1 MRAFRS
7 SALLVFAAAFAVA
20 MAAASLVGCGG
31 DDDGPTDPA
40 GGVTVSLTAPA
51 DQAVVAGMVTLQA
64 NATDA
69 DRVVFFVD
77 QTELGAD
84 TSAPYSF
91 QWDSATATEGL
102 HTVKARAEGGG
113 NTAED
118 TATVIVDNQVSGV
131 TVSVQPVTAQVAV
144 NGTRQFTATVTGA
157 ANTAATWTV
166 EGGAAFGTVSATGLY
181 TAPGTLPN
189 PVTATVR
196 ARSVADP
203 AQSATAVVTITSDGG
218 GGFPADQVSATQAA
232 FSLGTT
238 ATDTVQS
245 LLEDESGVVDF
256 VFFASSL
263 NGNKLTT
270 TGTLTQSAPN
280 SGDFTYSPQP
290 TDRLIL
296 QFSPSPRVEIVI
308 SAFDGDLG
316 SVRDF
321 ARFHTD
327 LRFRI
332 DVPDRFDI
340 TVASR
345 SGTPGLSR
353 SSGAAADP
361 QTNIA
366 YERTVTGD
374 VVLNGQ
380 THQVNLQLQ
389 GALFFEV
396 DGSFA
401 NFERSDAVTGT
412 MTGPVSS
419 ETINESSFSHIIVS
433 DRVVENYTRELD
445 NSATV
450 GGVTLRLQTRVKR
463 AFVEG
468 EVADTDF
475 WEAVGALSRNGTQV
489 GTVRFSTPP
498 IDGTP
503 AGLQPR
509 PVVDLGGGNTIQL

>member
-1 MRAFRS
+1 MYLFRIPAHL
-7 SALLVFAAAFAVA
+7 ALALAATAAF
-20 MAAASLVGCGG
+20 LIGCGG
-31 DDDGPTDPA
+31 DDGPTDPPS
-40 GGVTVSLTAPA
+40 GVEVSLTAPS
-51 DQAVVAGMVTLQA
+51 DQAVVAGTVTLQA
-64 NATDA
+64 AATNA

-84 TSAPYSF
+84 SSSPYSL
-91 QWDSATATEGL
+91 QWDTSTVTEGI
-102 HTVKARAEGGG
+102 HTVKARAEGGI
-113 NTAED
+113 NIVED
-118 TATVIVDNQVSGV
+118 TATVIVDNVASGV
-131 TVSVQPVTAQVAV
+131 TVAVQPATSQLAAG
-144 NGTRQFTATVTGA
+144 GTQQFAATVTGA
-157 ANTAATWTV
+157 ANTAVTWTV
-166 EGGAAFGTVSATGLY
+166 EGGATFGTISGSGLY
-181 TAPGTLPN
+181 SAPATLPN
-189 PVTATVR
+189 PASATVR

-238 ATDTVQS
+238 ATDTAES
-245 LLEDESGVVDF
+245 LIEDQSGVVDF

-263 NGNKLTT
+263 NGDVLTT
-270 TGTLTQSAPN
+270 TGTLTQLAPN
-280 SGDFTYSPQP
+280 SETFTYSPQP
-290 TDRLIL
+290 NDKLIL

-308 SAFDGDLG
+308 TAFDGDLSG
-316 SVRDF
+316 LTDF
-321 ARFHTD
+321 ARFHSD

-332 DVPDRFDI
+332 NVPQQFDI

-345 SGTPGLSR
+345 SGAPGLTR
-353 SSGAAADP
+353 STGAAADP

-380 THQVNLQLQ
+380 THQVNLSLE
-389 GALFFEV
+389 GTLFFEV

-412 MTGPVSS
+412 MTGPAST

-433 DRVVENYTRELD
+433 DRVVENYTRQLD

-468 EVADTDF
+468 RVADTDF
-475 WEAVGALSRNGTQV
+475 WEAIGSLSRNGTQV

-498 IDGTP
+498 IDGTQ

-509 PVVDLGGGNTIQL
+509 PVVDLGGGNVIQL